1 MQSVFM
7 NWKRYFRLRHFL
19 KTVRFLVADQFLP
32 EYKRRDKSLVL
43 VKTEAIGDYLLFRNF
58 LEQVKKSQKYHD
70 YRIILVGNE
79 AWKSLAEAWDSTWV
93 DDFIWINRKRFVDD
107 ADYRKSKLA
116 EVRLE
121 GASVV
126 AQANYSR
133 EVIWGDSLVRASGSE
148 QAWGSIG
155 DAANDLPVFKNIA
168 DSWYSH
174 LTAEPGIPLF
184 EFDKNTAF
192 FKQFLGIETD
202 LQFPQ
207 TPDVWCKPAQMRI
220 GLFPGAGE
228 KIKQWPIANFIELAR
243 RLSEVHK
250 EASFLVLGGP
260 DDFKLG
266 EEIRMGLPQ
275 VKVENL
281 CGKTSL
287 PELSK
292 LIAELSI
299 LITNDSSAYHFAA
312 ASGTSQVCLLMGRH
326 FGRFSP
332 YPISR
337 GKIVEVYPERFRAY
351 MQDPAQCARLTQYGS
366 PCTIEEIGL
375 DTVLNAALSLLE
387 DEISTAR

>member
-1 MQSVFM
+1 M

-19 KTVRFLVADQFLP
+19 KTIRFLVVDQFLP
-32 EYKRRDKSLVL
+32 EYKKRDKSLLL

-70 YRIILVGNE
+70 YRITLVGNE

-93 DDFIWINRKRFVDD
+93 DDFIWVNRKRFVDD

-121 GASVV
+121 GACVV

-148 QAWGSIG
+148 QAWGSEG

-192 FKQFLGIETD
+192 FKQFLGIEID

-228 KIKQWPIANFIELAR
+228 KIKQWPIAKFGELAKK
-243 RLSEVHK
+243 LGEIYTG
-250 EASFLVLGGP
+250 ASFVVLGGP
-260 DDFKLG
+260 DDFSLG
-266 EEIRMGLPQ
+266 EEIRKGMQ
-275 VKVENL
+275 SDRVENL

-312 ASGTSQVCLLMGRH
+312 ASGTPQVCLLMGRH

-337 GKIVEVYPERFRAY
+337 GKVIEIYPERFQAY
-351 MQDPAQCARLTQYGS
+351 KQNPAECARITQYGS

-375 DTVLNAALSLLE
+375 DAVLNASLSLLK